1 MVNESLD
8 SAQGE
13 ATSSEPTEA
22 PNTAPVL
29 RESLQD
35 PKAAAERLQDLV
47 TLSARLGRDLD
58 LVQAGG
64 GNTSI
69 KENGTLWVKASGK
82 WLAHA
87 ANDDMFLPVP
97 MADIARQLAAQDE
110 KFPQYQTRTGEA
122 LRPSVETAVHAVM
135 PQRVVIHV
143 HSVRTIAWA
152 ARVHG
157 AAGVT
162 PLLEN
167 VRWSWIPYTHPGI
180 PLALRIQQEMDKRP
194 DVLILENHGLVVA
207 AEDCAAAEQLLQ
219 AIEGRL
225 DGPVRHAA
233 AGELGRLQALTGAE
247 WEVSEDSEAH
257 ALGMSAKSWEIAKG
271 GTLFPDQCVYLGP
284 AAAILEPGD
293 TAEAAAQRYRETY
306 DFEPVFL
313 IVAGAGV
320 LTKRDMK
327 RAARELLLC
336 VKRVIE
342 RIPSEAQPVYLPPN
356 QVARLMNWDA
366 EKYRIA
372 MARQTK

>member
-1 MVNESLD
+1 MIGQSRMANDSLD
-8 SAQGE
+8 
-13 ATSSEPTEA
+13 
-22 PNTAPVL
+22 
-29 RESLQD
+29 
-35 PKAAAERLQDLV
+35 RLV
-47 TLSARLGRDLD
+47 EVSARVGRDLD

-82 WLAHA
+82 WLVHA
-87 ANDDMFLPVP
+87 ADDDMFLPVP
-97 MADIARQLAAQDE
+97 MADIARQLAAEDE
-110 KFPQYQTRTGEA
+110 KFPEYKTRTGAA

-152 ARVHG
+152 ARAHG
-157 AAGVT
+157 AEGVA
-162 PLLEN
+162 PLFEG

-180 PLALRIQQEMDKRP
+180 PLAIRIQRELEKRP
-194 DVLILENHGLVVA
+194 DVLILENHGLVVG
-207 AEDCAAAEQLLQ
+207 AENCAAAEDLLH
-219 AIEGRL
+219 EVERRL
-225 DGPVRHAA
+225 NGPLRRAPAA
-233 AGELGRLQALTGAE
+233 DLDRLQTLTQGDWEIAE
-247 WEVSEDSEAH
+247 DGETH
-257 ALGMSAKSWEIAKG
+257 ALAMSAKSREIAQG

-284 AAAILEPGD
+284 GAAVVDAGDTLAAAE
-293 TAEAAAQRYRETY
+293 RYREVY
-306 DFEPVFL
+306 NFEPVFL

-342 RIPSEAQPVYLPPN
+342 RIPDEAQPVYLPAS

>member
-1 MVNESLD
+1 MANESL
-8 SAQGE
+8 E
-13 ATSSEPTEA
+13 
-22 PNTAPVL
+22 
-29 RESLQD
+29 
-35 PKAAAERLQDLV
+35 KLV
-47 TLSARLGRDLD
+47 ELSARLGSDLD

-69 KENGTLWVKASGK
+69 KEHGTLWVKASGK

-87 ANDDMFLPVP
+87 AADDMFLPVP
-97 MADIARQLAAQDE
+97 MADIARRLAAEDE
-110 KFPQYQTRTGEA
+110 KFPEYQTRTGTA
-122 LRPSVETAVHAVM
+122 LRPSVETAVHAVL

-152 ARVHG
+152 ARAHG
-157 AAGVT
+157 VAGVAA
-162 PLLEN
+162 LLEN

-180 PLALRIQQEMDKRP
+180 PLAIRIQREIDNRP
-194 DVLILENHGLVVA
+194 DVLILENHGLVVGGD
-207 AEDCAAAEQLLQ
+207 DCAAAEQLLHDV
-219 AIEGRL
+219 ERRL
-225 DGPVRHAA
+225 SGPVRRAPPPD
-233 AGELGRLQALTGAE
+233 LDRLNTLTREE
-247 WEVSEDSEAH
+247 WEISEDSEAH
-257 ALGMSAKSWEIAKG
+257 ALAMLPRSWQIAQG

-284 AAAILEPGD
+284 GAAVVT
-293 TAEAAAQRYRETY
+293 TADALEAALRRYRQTY

-320 LTKRDMK
+320 LTRRGMK

-342 RIPSEAQPVYLPPN
+342 RIPEEAQPVYLPAS

-372 MARQTK
+372 MARRTK

>member
-1 MVNESLD
+1 MANDSLE
-8 SAQGE
+8 Q
-13 ATSSEPTEA
+13 
-22 PNTAPVL
+22 
-29 RESLQD
+29 
-35 PKAAAERLQDLV
+35 LV
-47 TLSARLGRDLD
+47 EVSARVGRDLD

-64 GNTSI
+64 GNTSL

-82 WLAHA
+82 WLVHA

-97 MADIARQLAAQDE
+97 MADIARQLAAEDE
-110 KFPQYQTRTGEA
+110 KFPEYKTRTGVA

-152 ARVHG
+152 ARAHG
-157 AAGVT
+157 AAGVA

-167 VRWSWIPYTHPGI
+167 LRWSWIPYTHPGI
-180 PLALRIQQEMDKRP
+180 PLAIRIQREGEKRP
-194 DVLILENHGLVVA
+194 DVLILENHGLVVGA
-207 AEDCAAAEQLLQ
+207 DDCAAAEALLHDV
-219 AIEGRL
+219 ERRL
-225 DGPVRHAA
+225 DGPVQRAPA
-233 AGELGRLQALTGAE
+233 PDFDRLTTLAKDGWVIA
-247 WEVSEDSEAH
+247 EDSEAH
-257 ALGMSAKSWEIAKG
+257 ALAMLAKSREIAQG

-284 AAAILEPGD
+284 GAAVVEAGDTLAAA
-293 TAEAAAQRYRETY
+293 AELYREVY
-306 DFEPVFL
+306 HFEPVFL

-320 LTKRDMK
+320 LTKPDMK

-342 RIPSEAQPVYLPPN
+342 RIPHEARPVYLPAS

-372 MARQTK
+372 MARQSK

>member
-1 MVNESLD
+1 MANESL
-8 SAQGE
+8 E
-13 ATSSEPTEA
+13 
-22 PNTAPVL
+22 
-29 RESLQD
+29 
-35 PKAAAERLQDLV
+35 KLV
-47 TLSARLGRDLD
+47 EVSARVGRDLD

-64 GNTSI
+64 GNTSV

-82 WLAHA
+82 WLIHA
-87 ANDDMFLPVP
+87 ADDDMFLPVP
-97 MADIARQLAAQDE
+97 MADIARQLAAEDE
-110 KFPQYQTRTGEA
+110 KFPEYKTRTGAA

-152 ARVHG
+152 ARAHG
-157 AAGVT
+157 VEGVA

-167 VRWSWIPYTHPGI
+167 IRWSWIPYTHPGI
-180 PLALRIQQEMDKRP
+180 PLAIRIQSEAEKRP
-194 DVLILENHGLVVA
+194 DVLILENHGLVVG
-207 AEDCAAAEQLLQ
+207 AEDCAAAEDLLR
-219 AIEGRL
+219 EVERRL
-225 DGPVRHAA
+225 DGSVRQAPA
-233 AGELGRLQALTGAE
+233 PDLDRLKTLAQKE

-257 ALGMSAKSWEIAKG
+257 ALAMLARSWEIAQG

-284 AAAILEPGD
+284 GAAVVNPADPL
-293 TAEAAAQRYRETY
+293 EAAAQHYRETY

-313 IVAGAGV
+313 IVPGAGV

-342 RIPSEAQPVYLPPN
+342 RFPAEAQPVYLPAS

>member
-1 MVNESLD
+1 MANESL
-8 SAQGE
+8 E
-13 ATSSEPTEA
+13 
-22 PNTAPVL
+22 
-29 RESLQD
+29 
-35 PKAAAERLQDLV
+35 KLV
-47 TLSARLGRDLD
+47 ELSARLGRDLD

-87 ANDDMFLPVP
+87 ASDDMFLPVP
-97 MADIARQLAAQDE
+97 MTDIARQLAAEDE
-110 KFPQYQTRTGEA
+110 KFPEYHTRSGAA
-122 LRPSVETAVHAVM
+122 LRPSVETAVHAVL

-143 HSVRTIAWA
+143 HSVRAIGWA
-152 ARVHG
+152 ARAYG
-157 AAGVT
+157 AAGVAA
-162 PLLEN
+162 LLEN

-180 PLALRIQQEMDKRP
+180 PLAIRIQHEIEKRP

-207 AEDCAAAEQLLQ
+207 GDDCAAAEELLR
-219 AIEGRL
+219 EVERRL
-225 DGPVRHAA
+225 NGPVRQAPPPD
-233 AGELGRLQALTGAE
+233 LDRLQTLTREE
-247 WEVSEDSEAH
+247 WEISEDSEAH
-257 ALGMSAKSWEIAKG
+257 ALAMLARSWQIAQE

-284 AAAILEPGD
+284 GAAVVNTAD
-293 TAEAAAQRYRETY
+293 TLEAATQRYRQTY

-320 LTKRDMK
+320 LTRRGMK

-342 RIPSEAQPVYLPPN
+342 RIPEEARPVYLPAN